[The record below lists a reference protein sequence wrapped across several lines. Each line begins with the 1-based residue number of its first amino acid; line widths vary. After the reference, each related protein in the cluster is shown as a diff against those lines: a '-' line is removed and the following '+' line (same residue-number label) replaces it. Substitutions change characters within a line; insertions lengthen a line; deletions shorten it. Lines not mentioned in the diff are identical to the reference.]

1 MLRDLPWCPLALA
14 LACHAAPSAP
24 RDTASVP
31 AMPGPTTAAP
41 APDRVA
47 LNDGCVR
54 CHAPQAAEWEA
65 SQHRSAYADPDF
77 LHAVATERG
86 PFCRGCHAPEA
97 DPARVPAQA
106 EGTIG
111 VACVTCHVPHGSDA
125 SMLAEGTLAA
135 TTPTR
140 ATPAPHPV
148 TRTAAFADVDAC
160 GGCHEFAFPR
170 TPALAMQSTL
180 TEHAASRFAATPC
193 AECHMPWVDSSVGS
207 PSDGAA
213 RHRSHAFAA
222 SRDPAMLRAA
232 IDVQAV
238 REPGGR
244 VSLRLTP
251 GRIGHAFP
259 TGDLFRRLWVDVQAQ
274 DEDGDEV
281 AYDARA
287 LTRHFAGPG
296 GPITHDDRPG
306 ATALRDGIV
315 DVAFELGA
323 AVDEHP
329 IAWRV
334 VHQRVAL
341 PHDGDDA
348 EIFGEIVVTEGR
360 LDAAG
365 ATP

>member
-86 PFCRGCHAPEA
+86 RFCRGCHAPEA

-315 DVAFELGA
+315 DVAFELGDA
-323 AVDEHP
+323 ADEHP